1 MQENRI
7 ILLVVLTIFVIS
19 SYLLLNS
26 YQQVQATYR
35 MTKEAIGEQQQKRD
49 LLTGMYNSS
58 RERSL
63 ILLKMLSERDDFELD
78 ELNQALSA
86 EAGHFIEAR
95 NAYTALTL
103 TDEEL
108 QLLDIQNMAAGQNA
122 PLQNRVAQLLINGER
137 DVARE
142 LFFNQALPGQNKVLE
157 QIGQIIGEDT
167 SNMNTTITMLA
178 GGIENSGDNF
188 VILGILLVGTSL
200 IIVLIVLTRS
210 TRKEHLQLEKTLLE
224 HDTQAALLSAAKNR
238 AEAATVAKSR
248 FLATMSHEIR
258 TPMNGVIGMAQLLED
273 TALTDQQKD
282 YLGMIT
288 RSGNS
293 LLSIIND
300 ILDYSKLDSE
310 MVKIETIAFDLE
322 RLCHES
328 MEQVAGNALKKKI
341 EFIFDY
347 HPNCPRHFMGDPSRI
362 RQVLINLLG
371 NAVKFTR
378 KGYIRLG
385 VSCDTDDSGDGQIR
399 LEVQDTG
406 IGIKPEAAE
415 HLFDEFTQADN
426 TTTRVYGGTGLGL
439 AITKKLVTLMGGEI
453 GIDSLYGEGATF
465 WISLQLSKAEAP
477 AVPSTSSLTDV
488 RILFVDDN
496 KESQRIFKRML
507 EHMGA
512 KVSIAFDTSQIQETL
527 LQARKNNRSFDI
539 AILDQNMPRKSGLEV
554 GAEIRKDPRFADL
567 KLLIFSSVGQKG
579 DAIVFA
585 QAGFNAYLNKL
596 SRYETLRAMLSSML
610 EHQTGQSLITQ
621 HSVEDARQSAD
632 SEGKT
637 FKASV
642 LLVEDIFPNQMVA
655 KKFLGNMGVE
665 VVVANDGQEAVD
677 AYRAHTFDLILMDCR
692 MPVMDGYQATRLI
705 RDLEKKGNKTP
716 IPIIALTANASN
728 EDRILCKQAGMN
740 DVVTKPYKRA
750 DLTNCLHQWL
760 LEIPGETGSNKSV
773 QSLRSHHS

>member
-1 MQENRI
+1 MRENRI
-7 ILLVVLTIFVIS
+7 ILLVVLLIFVIS

-35 MTKEAIGEQQQKRD
+35 MTKEAISEQQQKRD

-63 ILLKMLSERDDFELD
+63 ILLKMLSEKDDFELD

-95 NAYTALTL
+95 NAYA
-103 TDEEL
+103 EL
-108 QLLDIQNMAAGQNA
+108 QLTDGEIRLLDVQNKATGLNA
-122 PLQNRVAQLLINGER
+122 PLQNRVARLLINDER
-137 DVARE
+137 DAARE
-142 LFFNQALPGQNKVLE
+142 LFFKQALPGQNVVLE
-157 QIGQIIGEDT
+157 QINQVIGEDT
-167 SNMNTTITMLA
+167 SNMNATITMLA

-188 VILGILLVGTSL
+188 VILGILLAGTSL
-200 IIVLIVLTRS
+200 IIVLVVLTRS
-210 TRKEHLQLEKTLLE
+210 TRKEHLQLEKALLE
-224 HDTQAALLSAAKNR
+224 HDSQAALLSSAKNR

-310 MVKIETIAFDLE
+310 MAEIEAIAFDLE

-328 MEQVAGNALKKKI
+328 IEQIAGNALKKKL

-362 RQVLINLLG
+362 RQILINLLA

-378 KGYIRLG
+378 QGYIRLR

-399 LEVQDTG
+399 LEIQDTG

-415 HLFDEFTQADN
+415 YLFDEFTQADN
-426 TTTRVYGGTGLGL
+426 TTTRVFGGTGLGL
-439 AITKKLVTLMGGEI
+439 AITKKLVTLMGGKI
-453 GIDSLYGEGATF
+453 GIDSTYGEGATF
-465 WISLQLSKAEAP
+465 WINLRLPKAEAP
-477 AVPSTSSLTDV
+477 AAPGASSLKGV

-496 KESQRIFKRML
+496 KESQHIFKRML

-527 LQARKNNRSFDI
+527 LRAVESNLPFDI
-539 AILDQNMPRKSGLEV
+539 AILEQNMPQKSGLEV
-554 GAEIRKDPRFADL
+554 GAEIRKDPQFTDL
-567 KLLIFSSVGQKG
+567 KLLIFASVGQKG

-596 SRYETLRAMLSSML
+596 CRYETLRAMLSSML
-610 EHQTGQSLITQ
+610 EHQPGQPLITQ
-621 HSVEDARQSAD
+621 HSVEDARQSVD
-632 SEGKT
+632 SVGKT

-642 LLVEDIFPNQMVA
+642 LLVEDIFPNQIVA
-655 KKFLGNMGVE
+655 KKFLGGMGVE
-665 VVVANDGQEAVD
+665 VEVANDGQEAID
-677 AYRAHTFDLILMDCR
+677 AYKSHTFDLILMDCR
-692 MPVMDGYQATRLI
+692 MPVMDGYQATRVI
-705 RDLEKKGNKTP
+705 RDLEKEYNKTP

-728 EDRILCKQAGMN
+728 EDRVLCKQAGMN
-740 DVVTKPYKRA
+740 DVITKPYKRA

-760 LEIPGETGSNKSV
+760 LEIP
-773 QSLRSHHS
+773 R